1 MSEPAPPSPA
11 PAAPPSAVRSRPSAP
26 MWFGLGG
33 LVVVALF
40 VVFVLPP
47 IVEEYE
53 LPLPRAAGPVPPEPA
68 APAPAAA
75 EVSPFEAA
83 QRGRERAAAQD
94 ALAALLER
102 QAELDAMAVDRWGRR
117 DYEAALAEA
126 EAGDEHYRGGGFA
139 LAAEYYARGRDR
151 LAGLLA
157 GAPEAAARLLAEGA
171 DALAAGDA
179 RTAEDR
185 FSLARTLLPDSEEA
199 RAGLARART
208 FDEVERLL
216 RRAGELAGDGE
227 LEAARDLYR
236 EAAAL
241 DGRNE
246 EAPRRIGE
254 LGALIAEREF
264 AGVMSRGYALMEAG
278 EPERAIAAFRQA
290 RALGIRRAE
299 AEAAIAQVEDQ
310 VAGARIDAIRAEVAG
325 AEAAERWRAAAAGYD
340 RALAIDPSLVFA
352 VDGRDHAGKR
362 AHLDS
367 LLTDLIGDPERLGE
381 NAVFEQAA
389 DVYHTGRAIES
400 PGPRLAGQLDRLE
413 GLLEAARIPAAVEL
427 RSDGLTEVTVL
438 RVGRIGKFETRS
450 LTLSPG
456 RYVAVGR
463 RIGYRD
469 VRREFAVGFGNEPGA
484 VEVRCTERVAGGY
497 RR

>member
-1 MSEPAPPSPA
+1 MTEPAPPSPEPP
-11 PAAPPSAVRSRPSAP
+11 PAAARPSAP

-33 LVVVALF
+33 LVVVALS
-40 VVFVLPP
+40 VVFVLPA
-47 IVEEYE
+47 VVAEYE
-53 LPLPRAAGPVPPEPA
+53 LPLPRAAGPAPPPA
-68 APAPAAA
+68 PPPAAA

-83 QRGRERAAAQD
+83 QRSRERTAAQD

-117 DYEAALAEA
+117 EYEAALAEA
-126 EAGDEHYRGGGFA
+126 EAGDGHYREGGFA

-157 GAPEAAARLLAEGA
+157 GAPAAAARLLAEGA

-179 RTAEDR
+179 RTAADR

-199 RAGLARART
+199 RAGLARARV

-227 LEAARDLYR
+227 LEAAREVYR

-246 EAPRRIGE
+246 EAPRRLGE
-254 LGALIAEREF
+254 LDVLIAEREF

-290 RALGIRRAE
+290 QALGIRRAE
-299 AEAAIAQVEDQ
+299 AGAAIAQVEDQ
-310 VAGARIDAIRAEVAG
+310 VAGARIDAIRADIAG
-325 AEAAERWRAAAAGYD
+325 DEADERWREAVAGYD
-340 RALAIDPSLVFA
+340 KALAIDPSLVFA
-352 VDGRDHAGKR
+352 ASGRDYAGKR
-362 AHLDS
+362 AHLDR
-367 LLTDLIGDPERLGE
+367 LLTDVIGDPERLGE
-381 NAVFEQAA
+381 DAVFEQAV
-389 DVYHTGRAIES
+389 DVYHTGRAIED
-400 PGPRLAGQLDRLE
+400 PGPRLAGQLERLE
-413 GLLEAARIPAAVEL
+413 RLLDAARVPATVEL
-427 RSDGLTEVTVL
+427 RSDGLTDVTVL
-438 RVGRIGKFETRS
+438 RVGPVGKFEARS

-484 VEVRCTERVAGGY
+484 IEVRCTERVAAGY